1 MTRIQRVCSGVDR
14 SEPVEPDV
22 GRLEV
27 PGGSPRRLGWGL
39 TSGHGLNPTLLWY
52 GTDRDHVLR
61 QGQPQIPHGHR
72 RDETPP
78 ELGPVDSTISGSPDE
93 PAALDATGSM
103 TNDLRCCDDSKT
115 MLEGSRGG
123 SASLPTHSTSPFQS
137 PRGRMSVASSHVPH
151 PRPCGPRSCWDRCT
165 ILHIRGAAGPQRRP
179 SHRSAPPKRC
189 TMSIMKRRGHSI
201 EVYPGGA
208 SSHCDIS
215 LRWCS
220 NLSPEAS

>member
-1 MTRIQRVCSGVDR
+1 MSGGSDHA
-14 SEPVEPDV
+14 EAVEPDV

-27 PGGSPRRLGWGL
+27 PRGSPRRLGWGL
-39 TSGHGLNPTLLWY
+39 AAGHGLDPTLSWY
-52 GTDRDHVLR
+52 GTDRDHVRR
-61 QGQPQIPHGHR
+61 QGQPQTPHGHR
-72 RDETPP
+72 RDETPS
-78 ELGPVDSTISGSPDE
+78 ELGPVDSTISGSPEE

-103 TNDLRCCDDSKT
+103 TNDLRYCDGSKT
-115 MLEGSRGG
+115 ILERSRGG

-189 TMSIMKRRGHSI
+189 TMSIMKCRLYSI
-201 EVYPGGA
+201 EFYPGGVSGRA
-208 SSHCDIS
+208 SVVG
-215 LRWCS
+215 LFE
-220 NLSPEAS
+220 L

>member
-14 SEPVEPDV
+14 PEAVEPDV

-27 PGGSPRRLGWGL
+27 PRGSPRRLGWG
-39 TSGHGLNPTLLWY
+39 HAARDGLDPTPWWY
-52 GTDRDHVLR
+52 GTDRDHLGR
-61 QGQPQIPHGHR
+61 RGQPQTPHGHR

-78 ELGPVDSTISGSPDE
+78 ELGPVDSTISGSLE
-93 PAALDATGSM
+93 ESAALDATGSM

-165 ILHIRGAAGPQRRP
+165 ILHIRGAAGSQRRS
-179 SHRSAPPKRC
+179 SHRSAPQ
-189 TMSIMKRRGHSI
+189 S
-201 EVYPGGA
+201 A
-208 SSHCDIS
+208 ST
-215 LRWCS
+215 
-220 NLSPEAS
+220 